1 MTPSKRSARSIATVL
16 LLTLLALALPACKP
30 ASTRPSIAP
39 TPPLVVNCDRTPA
52 PAVLPHVPP
61 LNSAA
66 DILLNDEWKAIV
78 VGAYEAV
85 VTIRNG
91 EHACWDAL
99 RSKGV
104 IQ

>member
-1 MTPSKRSARSIATVL
+1 M
-16 LLTLLALALPACKP
+16 
-30 ASTRPSIAP
+30 
-39 TPPLVVNCDRTPA
+39 VNCDRTPA
-52 PAVLPHVPP
+52 PAVLPHVPV

-66 DILLNDEWKAIV
+66 DIPVNDEWKAIA

-85 VTIRNG
+85 VTIRSG

-99 RSKGV
+99 RRKGV